1 MIDDI
6 VKRLREAD
14 PEWLPCGTEQMCD
27 EAADEIVWLR
37 YKNKRIGDEFKRL
50 RADNERLRNALADVV
65 NWTLE
70 DWHANRI
77 ARAALKEQLK

>member
-1 MIDDI
+1 MSDDI

-14 PEWLPCGTEQMCD
+14 PERLPFGTEQKMCD

-50 RADNERLRNALADVV
+50 RAENERLRHALADVV

-77 ARAALKEQLK
+77 ARAALKEQP